1 MEQRDLTLLATEQK
15 NIVDMDKSEPRMYNV
30 DVYIHID
37 LGGDL

>member
-15 NIVDMDKSEPRMYNV
+15 NIVMDKSEPCMYNV